1 MKLGKVIGRVV
12 ATRKIDCFKRQTMLL
27 VQGID
32 ENLQNIGDPLV
43 AIDIVKAGEGDII
56 YYEAGKEAGFAL
68 DMLSTSDATIIAI
81 VEDIDLEGGSL

>member
-12 ATRKIDCFKRQTMLL
+12 STRKIDCFQSQTMLL

-32 ENLQNIGDPLV
+32 ENLNNIGDPLV
-43 AIDIVKAGEGDII
+43 AVDIVKAGEGDII
-56 YYEAGKEAGFAL
+56 YYEAGKEGGFAL
-68 DMLSTSDATIIAI
+68 DMLSPCDATIIAI

>member
-12 ATRKIDCFKRQTMLL
+12 STRKIDCFKSQTMLL

-32 ENLQNIGDPLV
+32 ENLKKVGDPLV
-43 AIDIVKAGEGDII
+43 AIDIVKAGEGDIV

-68 DMLSTSDATIIAI
+68 DMLSPSDATIIAI